1 MKPNIYTD
9 LKTIFDG
16 GKPGHRYAEDLK
28 SLADKIEREA
38 DLNGNLPT
46 QERYR
51 AHADKLR
58 KMAWAIEGTVP
69 NSSR

>member
-16 GKPGHRYAEDLK
+16 GKPGHHTAEALK
-28 SLADKIEREA
+28 ELAYKFEVEA
-38 DLNGNLPT
+38 DLNGNEAT
-46 QERYR
+46 EKRYR

-58 KMAWAIEGTVP
+58 KMAWAIEGAVP